1 MDIKQGNYFEP
12 IKSQGCCFC
21 CDCYLAGLSAK
32 HNIQEAFKTAVING
46 WVRGND
52 SYVLNHNNLI
62 NGLSQIYK
70 TSKRSGNRVN
80 IGRHFVIKNDNRCF
94 CNI

>member
-32 HNIQEAFKTAVING
+32 HNI
-46 WVRGND
+46 
-52 SYVLNHNNLI
+52 
-62 NGLSQIYK
+62 
-70 TSKRSGNRVN
+70 
-80 IGRHFVIKNDNRCF
+80 
-94 CNI
+94 